1 MPGLCF
7 VSSVGYT
14 PAQYAEFNH
23 CHAFCIKI
31 AGSFISLMHCTP
43 DEGHEVM
50 PLVIIPIVRFDYAL
64 ITTWCV
70 IRTRNAPRTEFYCY
84 GEFSTKFFFKT
95 NSSAVSLIRSVCN
108 FYSCKSHSANKHANV
123 AWLDCSVH
131 VHTPVSFN
139 FPQRTIKSM
148 PSNNKPSFDWTQL

>member
-14 PAQYAEFNH
+14 PAPYAEFNH
-23 CHAFCIKI
+23 CHDFCIKI

-70 IRTRNAPRTEFYCY
+70 IGTRNAPRTEFYCY
-84 GEFSTKFFFKT
+84 REFSTKFFF
-95 NSSAVSLIRSVCN
+95 
-108 FYSCKSHSANKHANV
+108 
-123 AWLDCSVH
+123 
-131 VHTPVSFN
+131 
-139 FPQRTIKSM
+139 PQQI
-148 PSNNKPSFDWTQL
+148 PAQFL